1 MTGGSAGREI
11 EVTARLL
18 RLLGNEARL
27 RIVLRIG
34 EGEVSVA
41 DLEAELGVRQPN
53 LSQHLAEL
61 REAGLLASRRD
72 GRTVLY
78 SLAGAD
84 ATMIVG
90 CLGTLMGRDT
100 GKALRPKSSEVANHY
115 RSPFGSAVFARIVH
129 RG

>member
-1 MTGGSAGREI
+1 MTDGSAGREI
-11 EVTARLL
+11 EGTARLL

-27 RIVLRIG
+27 RIVLRVG

-61 REAGLLASRRD
+61 RDAGLLASRRD
-72 GRTVLY
+72 GRSVLY

-84 ATMIVG
+84 AAMIVG
-90 CLGTLMGRDT
+90 CLGTFMGRDT
-100 GKALRPKSSEVANHY
+100 GKALRPGSSAVASDL
-115 RSPFGSAVFARIVH
+115 RSPSGSAVFARIVH
-129 RG
+129 RA